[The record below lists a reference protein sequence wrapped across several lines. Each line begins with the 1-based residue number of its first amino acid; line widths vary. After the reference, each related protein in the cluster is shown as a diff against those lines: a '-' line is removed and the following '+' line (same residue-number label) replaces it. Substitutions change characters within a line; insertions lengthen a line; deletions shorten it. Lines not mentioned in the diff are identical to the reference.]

1 MYFKPSLF
9 SIQSAT
15 QPRRFANKNKKK
27 AADEMSLHS
36 ELKVIVEMKLK
47 GKGWGNPLEDKNMY
61 NLGEKTVR

>member
-1 MYFKPSLF
+1 
-9 SIQSAT
+9 
-15 QPRRFANKNKKK
+15 
-27 AADEMSLHS
+27 MSLHS